1 MLGGNNMK
9 KFKFSNEYL
18 MKQSKKC
25 LEKSKKYLNNDNKD
39 INLAIF
45 YNNASI
51 GYKMKAEKSKVL

>member
-1 MLGGNNMK
+1 MK

-25 LEKSKKYLNNDNKD
+25 LEKSKKYLNNKD

-45 YNNASI
+45 YNNASV
-51 GYKMKAEKSKVL
+51 GYKIKAEKSKI